1 MEVPT
6 SGQMISNLLFLVF
19 LTLVNAFFACTEMA
33 MVSVNKNKI
42 NMIAEKGDKRAK
54 LILKLL
60 EEPTNFLSTI
70 QVAITLSGFFA
81 SASAATNFSYIVANW
96 LMLFNIPYSKE
107 IALILVTIILSFFT
121 LVFGELVPKRV
132 ALQKAE
138 TMSLF
143 AVRIVYLISKIV
155 LPFIKLLSFFTNF
168 VLKVL
173 GMNLKNMEERVSE
186 EEIKSLIEIGEK
198 HGVFN
203 ETEKEMITSVLSFDD
218 KCARE
223 VMTPRKNVYC
233 IDINEPLSEY
243 IDELLETRHSRV
255 PIYEEDKDNIIGIL
269 YIKDFIIEARLKGFE
284 NVNIRDI
291 MQKPYFILENKN
303 IDVLFKEFQEKKI
316 FIALLIDE
324 YGGFSGIVTM
334 EDLIEE
340 IMGSIEEVHD
350 EAEPKLEKI
359 DEDNY
364 IVDGLY
370 SMDDL
375 NYELDLKFDNEEFD
389 TVSGFV
395 INLLGKIPEENEKL
409 SIDYKN
415 ISFEILGVKEKCIDK
430 IKITIHHIEKNEDDD
445 IEKEDE

>member
-6 SGQMISNLLFLVF
+6 SGQIISNLLFLVF

-54 LILKLL
+54 LILRLL

-81 SASAATNFSYIVANW
+81 SASAATNFSYIITNW

-155 LPFIKLLSFFTNF
+155 LPFIRLLSFSTNF
-168 VLKVL
+168 ILKIL
-173 GMNLKNMEERVSE
+173 GMNLKNIEERVSE

-233 IDINEPLSEY
+233 IDINEPLNKY

-255 PIYEEDKDNIIGIL
+255 PIYERDKDNIVGIL
-269 YIKDFIIEARLKGFE
+269 YIKDFIVEARLKGFE
-284 NVNIRDI
+284 NVNIRNI

-370 SMDDL
+370 SMHNL
-375 NYELDLKFDNEEFD
+375 NYELDLKFDNKGFD
-389 TVSGFV
+389 TISGFV

-415 ISFEILGVKEKCIDK
+415 ISFKILNIKEKCIDK
-430 IKITIHHIEKNEDDD
+430 IKITIHHIEKNKIED
-445 IEKEDE
+445 IEK

>member
-155 LPFIKLLSFFTNF
+155 LPFIKLLSFSTNF
-168 VLKVL
+168 ILKVL

-233 IDINEPLSEY
+233 IDR
-243 IDELLETRHSRV
+243 T
-255 PIYEEDKDNIIGIL
+255 
-269 YIKDFIIEARLKGFE
+269 
-284 NVNIRDI
+284 
-291 MQKPYFILENKN
+291 
-303 IDVLFKEFQEKKI
+303 FK
-316 FIALLIDE
+316 
-324 YGGFSGIVTM
+324 
-334 EDLIEE
+334 
-340 IMGSIEEVHD
+340 
-350 EAEPKLEKI
+350 
-359 DEDNY
+359 
-364 IVDGLY
+364 
-370 SMDDL
+370 
-375 NYELDLKFDNEEFD
+375 
-389 TVSGFV
+389 
-395 INLLGKIPEENEKL
+395 
-409 SIDYKN
+409 
-415 ISFEILGVKEKCIDK
+415 
-430 IKITIHHIEKNEDDD
+430 
-445 IEKEDE
+445 

>member
-42 NMIAEKGDKRAK
+42 NMIAEKGDKGAK

-155 LPFIKLLSFFTNF
+155 LPFIKLLSFSTNF
-168 VLKVL
+168 ILKVL

>member
-6 SGQMISNLLFLVF
+6 SGQIISNLLFLVL

-81 SASAATNFSYIVANW
+81 SASAATNFSYIVADW
-96 LMLFNIPYSKE
+96 LLIFNVPYSKE
-107 IALILVTIILSFFT
+107 IALILVTITLSFFT

-143 AVRIVYLISKIV
+143 AVRVVYLISKIV
-155 LPFIKLLSFFTNF
+155 LPFIKLLSFSTNF

-173 GMNLKNMEERVSE
+173 GMNLKDMEERVSE
-186 EEIKSLIEIGEK
+186 EEIKSLIEIGQK

-223 VMTPRKNVYC
+223 VMTPRKSVYC

-255 PIYEEDKDNIIGIL
+255 PIYEEDKDNIIGVL

-303 IDVLFKEFQEKKI
+303 IDVLFKEFQEKKV

-370 SMDDL
+370 SMDNL

-395 INLLGKIPEENEKL
+395 IDLLGKIPEENEKL

-430 IKITIHHIEKNEDDD
+430 IKITIHHIEKNQDDD
-445 IEKEDE
+445 IEEDDE

>member
-1 MEVPT
+1 
-6 SGQMISNLLFLVF
+6 
-19 LTLVNAFFACTEMA
+19 
-33 MVSVNKNKI
+33 
-42 NMIAEKGDKRAK
+42 
-54 LILKLL
+54 
-60 EEPTNFLSTI
+60 
-70 QVAITLSGFFA
+70 
-81 SASAATNFSYIVANW
+81 
-96 LMLFNIPYSKE
+96 
-107 IALILVTIILSFFT
+107 
-121 LVFGELVPKRV
+121 
-132 ALQKAE
+132 
-138 TMSLF
+138 
-143 AVRIVYLISKIV
+143 
-155 LPFIKLLSFFTNF
+155 
-168 VLKVL
+168 
-173 GMNLKNMEERVSE
+173 
-186 EEIKSLIEIGEK
+186 
-198 HGVFN
+198 
-203 ETEKEMITSVLSFDD
+203 
-218 KCARE
+218 
-223 VMTPRKNVYC
+223 
-233 IDINEPLSEY
+233 
-243 IDELLETRHSRV
+243 
-255 PIYEEDKDNIIGIL
+255 
-269 YIKDFIIEARLKGFE
+269 
-284 NVNIRDI
+284 

>member
-155 LPFIKLLSFFTNF
+155 LPFIKLLSFSTNF
-168 VLKVL
+168 ILKVL

-233 IDINEPLSEY
+233 IDINKPLSEY

-430 IKITIHHIEKNEDDD
+430 IKITIHHIEKSQDDNIEEDD
-445 IEKEDE
+445 E